1 MPKYRIGIDVGGTFT
16 HAVALNNDTYELAGQ
31 AKVQTTH
38 TAREGV
44 AKGIIEALNELIR
57 SVPLDPQDVIFIA
70 HSTTQATNALL
81 EGDVACVGIVAMGRG
96 LEGKRVRSET
106 DVGDIALGE
115 GKGIRVLHSYIDIGS
130 LTDENIRKEILRLQ
144 EKGALSIVASEAFS
158 VDDPSNEE
166 RIKNIA
172 IGLGLPATG
181 TYEISGL
188 YGLRIRT
195 RTAAVNASILP
206 KMIEAALATEK
217 CVKETGIKAPLM
229 IMRSD
234 GGVMSIDQMKKRPI
248 LTILSGPAAGIAS
261 ALLYAKISD
270 GIFLEVGGTSTD
282 IAVIRN
288 GKAVV
293 RSAEIGGRKLFLRTL
308 DSRTVGIAGGSLP
321 VFNGGKLSD
330 VGPRSAHIAGLKYSC
345 FCDYIVGAGLKPA
358 LTEDGYFSIEGG
370 ITVTTTCAANY
381 LGLVKLGDWAY
392 GDKKKAEAALRRLG
406 DPKAVAGEIMKKASD
421 KVVKVIKQLIRDYKI
436 EKQQSVLIGGGGGA
450 AAIVPFTASAMGLP
464 FRIAQNHAVISA
476 IGAALAMVTDTIE
489 RSCQSP
495 TEDDIARIRKDAE
508 SSVSAM
514 GAAPGSVE
522 VSVEVDRQKNILRAT
537 ACGTTELRNKDL
549 LIRMPSKEEKLSA
562 AAASLGVD
570 PSAVSPVFEG
580 DHHTVWAA
588 SCEKKYLFGLMC
600 SRTRPVRVMDREG
613 LIRLAKNNAAVRES
627 RVGVV
632 SADLARF
639 VEEHTTFGDAGAR
652 MPQTY
657 VLAGHRIIDLSG
669 MPDPGKMAAL
679 LKMETS
685 GMRDDEKAVIILGL

>member
-345 FCDYIVGAGLKPA
+345 FCDYIVGAGLKTAPK
-358 LTEDGYFSIEGG
+358 E
-370 ITVTTTCAANY
+370 N
-381 LGLVKLGDWAY
+381 GL
-392 GDKKKAEAALRRLG
+392 
-406 DPKAVAGEIMKKASD
+406 
-421 KVVKVIKQLIRDYKI
+421 
-436 EKQQSVLIGGGGGA
+436 
-450 AAIVPFTASAMGLP
+450 F
-464 FRIAQNHAVISA
+464 FN
-476 IGAALAMVTDTIE
+476 
-489 RSCQSP
+489 
-495 TEDDIARIRKDAE
+495 
-508 SSVSAM
+508 
-514 GAAPGSVE
+514 
-522 VSVEVDRQKNILRAT
+522 
-537 ACGTTELRNKDL
+537 
-549 LIRMPSKEEKLSA
+549 
-562 AAASLGVD
+562 
-570 PSAVSPVFEG
+570 
-580 DHHTVWAA
+580 
-588 SCEKKYLFGLMC
+588 
-600 SRTRPVRVMDREG
+600 
-613 LIRLAKNNAAVRES
+613 
-627 RVGVV
+627 
-632 SADLARF
+632 
-639 VEEHTTFGDAGAR
+639 
-652 MPQTY
+652 
-657 VLAGHRIIDLSG
+657 
-669 MPDPGKMAAL
+669 
-679 LKMETS
+679 
-685 GMRDDEKAVIILGL
+685 